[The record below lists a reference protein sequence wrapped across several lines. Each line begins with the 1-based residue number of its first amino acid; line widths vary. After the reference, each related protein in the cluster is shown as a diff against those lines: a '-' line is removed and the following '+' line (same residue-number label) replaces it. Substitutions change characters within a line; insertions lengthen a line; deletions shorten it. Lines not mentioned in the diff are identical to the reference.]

1 MSIVALKRKTNTK
14 YSKISSNNFFSL
26 NNNRRVRSHSNQYQ
40 TQTPMKGN
48 VPRGH
53 GSCCGHY
60 PVVINKSQYNNYDLH
75 EREFKGGNHGI
86 SVKTNRSSIYHRN
99 KWINSQYPNNVVKD
113 MSVKH
118 YSDYYDKKS
127 GQNTT
132 LQDGR
137 DVAGTDSCCTKK
149 IPNVVKRVDTL
160 SHTEYLKTRYLNKN
174 CLPQPNSK
182 RSLPI
187 PNMNTNCIT
196 ELTEDALNNLTEKG
210 NCV

>member
-1 MSIVALKRKTNTK
+1 MFIVALKRKTNTK
-14 YSKISSNNFFSL
+14 YSKISSNNFFSI
-26 NNNRRVRSHSNQYQ
+26 NNNRRVESHSNKHQ

-60 PVVINKSQYNNYDLH
+60 PIVINKSQYNNYDLH
-75 EREFKGGNHGI
+75 ERQFNGGNHGV
-86 SVKTNRSSIYHRN
+86 SVKTNRASIYYRN
-99 KWINSQYPNNVVKD
+99 KWINSQYPNIVVKD

-132 LQDGR
+132 LEDGR
-137 DVAGTDSCCTKK
+137 TAGGSDSCCTKR
-149 IPNVVKRVDTL
+149 IPNIVKRVDTL
-160 SHTEYLKTRYLNKN
+160 THTEYLKTKFLNKK

-187 PNMNTNCIT
+187 PNMNTNCT
-196 ELTEDALNNLTEKG
+196 SELSEESVNNLSEKG
-210 NCV
+210 NCA